1 MKYIFLFIV
10 AFSLNSIV
18 FAKKMV
24 DFNKAMQ
31 EEINGFVKN
40 NPEKYETKDPKSM
53 GRSPASVKPV
63 AEPIGAQ
70 SEKEKKKNEDTFEKM
85 DGFDNQGIGLPKW

>member
-1 MKYIFLFIV
+1 MMKYIILFVI
-10 AFSLNSIV
+10 AFSLNSVV

-31 EEINGFVKN
+31 EEIDGFVKN
-40 NPEKYETKDPKSM
+40 NPEKYETKNPKEI
-53 GRSPASVKPV
+53 GRKPASVD
-63 AEPIGAQ
+63 PIGIN
-70 SEKEKKKNEDTFEKM
+70 SEEEKKQKEDTFQKM

>member
-1 MKYIFLFIV
+1 MMKYVILFVI
-10 AFSLNSIV
+10 AFSVNSVV

-31 EEINGFVKN
+31 EEISGFVKN
-40 NPEKYETKDPKSM
+40 NPEKYETKHPKNM
-53 GRSPASVKPV
+53 GRKPASV
-63 AEPIGAQ
+63 EPIGIK
-70 SEKEKKKNEDTFEKM
+70 SEEEKKQKEDTFQKM